1 MVIRLVALLTF
12 LGGVLGCCHA
22 AGMLTLATHEVG
34 ISVPGLALYR
44 WRITPGSTLLFAIVA
59 AGVIALSVPRLK
71 AAVQSVARRRPL
83 LPECLMVLFVTVYT
97 LLNAQ
102 FDLSF
107 SLLIACLV
115 TAIYFLIASTAV
127 GAGRRAASSRDFLR
141 RHALVILPVGTF
153 LLLAG
158 LGWWLY
164 GGVPYVVDSASELF
178 HARLLERGLFAL
190 PEPPSPASFRFA
202 NVVVGELGWF
212 SFYPPGHILWLALF
226 DLVGAA
232 WLVNPVMGALLAV
245 VLHRLGREV
254 YTESTAV
261 LAVLLLLI
269 SPFFQLMQSGM
280 MSHGGTILYL
290 AAATWLV
297 LRMPRSTRQG
307 RDALCVGLLIGAA
320 LITRPLTAAGVVA
333 PLFVYSLAWVLP
345 SVRQKL
351 RATMLTLAG
360 FALPVAVL
368 LLFNAKTTGGMFTMA
383 YQVSGSRFFRLGFGG
398 DFTPAAGLVNSLNNL
413 YAMDDFLLG
422 FPSGSFLFVLALLVA
437 GRLSRIDWLLL
448 AMTAS
453 LSVVYIVYGY
463 QDFWYG
469 PRFLYEALPL
479 LLLLSA
485 RGLTVLGQ
493 AANELLGK
501 PNARIAGIALV
512 TLALLACLSSVRIL
526 SPHHRSS
533 RGGQGDLLRDVAP
546 ILEDKNAV
554 VFLDDPYDYTLY
566 PFNAR
571 FPEGPVFAKRLGI
584 ADRELMRALPGRSFY
599 LYSVRHLR
607 PYDADSGEARRELP
621 AEAVE

>member
-202 NVVVGELGWF
+202 NVVVGSSAGSPSIHRGISSGWRC
-212 SFYPPGHILWLALF
+212 STWLA
-226 DLVGAA
+226 
-232 WLVNPVMGALLAV
+232 
-245 VLHRLGREV
+245 R
-254 YTESTAV
+254 
-261 LAVLLLLI
+261 
-269 SPFFQLMQSGM
+269 
-280 MSHGGTILYL
+280 HG
-290 AAATWLV
+290 
-297 LRMPRSTRQG
+297 S
-307 RDALCVGLLIGAA
+307 
-320 LITRPLTAAGVVA
+320 
-333 PLFVYSLAWVLP
+333 
-345 SVRQKL
+345 
-351 RATMLTLAG
+351 
-360 FALPVAVL
+360 
-368 LLFNAKTTGGMFTMA
+368 
-383 YQVSGSRFFRLGFGG
+383 
-398 DFTPAAGLVNSLNNL
+398 
-413 YAMDDFLLG
+413 
-422 FPSGSFLFVLALLVA
+422 
-437 GRLSRIDWLLL
+437 
-448 AMTAS
+448 
-453 LSVVYIVYGY
+453 
-463 QDFWYG
+463 
-469 PRFLYEALPL
+469 
-479 LLLLSA
+479 
-485 RGLTVLGQ
+485 
-493 AANELLGK
+493 
-501 PNARIAGIALV
+501 
-512 TLALLACLSSVRIL
+512 
-526 SPHHRSS
+526 
-533 RGGQGDLLRDVAP
+533 
-546 ILEDKNAV
+546 
-554 VFLDDPYDYTLY
+554 
-566 PFNAR
+566 
-571 FPEGPVFAKRLGI
+571 
-584 ADRELMRALPGRSFY
+584 
-599 LYSVRHLR
+599 
-607 PYDADSGEARRELP
+607 
-621 AEAVE
+621 